1 MQNTSFCF
9 LMYVIQKMF
18 FKQPGK
24 ITAQSEKDSLQYERV
39 MSHTEMKKGLPKVV
53 QLLTVKYT

>member
-1 MQNTSFCF
+1 
-9 LMYVIQKMF
+9 MYVIQKMF

-53 QLLTVKYT
+53 QLLTVKYTW